1 MSNTVIKKKMENTR
15 KPQYNKGQD
24 SGLYSEMMITKKVPV
39 HISNIGDNTIDMLQK
54 VISRDIEG
62 KCIVEGYIKP
72 NTVKIITFSSGI
84 VNGDYIMFETIF
96 KCYVCSPV
104 EGMHINCIAT
114 HINKA
119 GIKAELDETP
129 TPVIIF
135 IARDHNYNVNGFSDV
150 QKNDKIKVRV
160 IGQRFE
166 LNDSHISIIA
176 EFLEISKLQEEPIIE
191 LDTIKPVNIELDN
204 KAIDVNEEEK
214 ESIRKKRPTV
224 RRSLKIPKKINL

>member
-1 MSNTVIKKKMENTR
+1 MSNTVTKKNMETTR
-15 KPQYNKGQD
+15 KTQYNKDQD
-24 SGLYSEMMITKKVPV
+24 SSLYSEMMITKRVPV

-72 NTVKIITFSSGI
+72 NTVKIITFSSGM
-84 VNGDYIMFETIF
+84 VDGEYIMFETIF
-96 KCYVCSPV
+96 KCYVCCPV

-119 GIKAELDETP
+119 GIKAELDEMP

-150 QKNDKIKVRV
+150 QKNNKIKVRV

-176 EFLEISKLQEEPIIE
+176 EFLEISKSQEPIIE
-191 LDTIKPVNIELDN
+191 LDTITPVDMNLANKSTDGVGKKETIKPKQTI
-204 KAIDVNEEEK
+204 
-214 ESIRKKRPTV
+214 P
-224 RRSLKIPKKINL
+224 RRSLKISKKINL